1 MCGKMGGNEVESMQ
15 NMMSMAVYCV
25 IADALDVD
33 IDDLEPETDLQRDL
47 GLTSS
52 VQEILDQSIMDMF
65 DNFHVDFSRVKTVQ
79 DIVNQVTHITIH

>member
-52 VQEILDQSIMDMF
+52 AQEMLDQSIMDMF